1 MSLSEQMQKDM
12 YAAMKNGEKEKAT
25 TLRGAYSKLKDKR
38 IDKRED
44 LSEQEE
50 IQVIKTLVKQRNE
63 AIEMYTRA
71 NRDDLA
77 SKEQSEREV
86 LETYLPQMMNED
98 ELKKLINDVI
108 VETDAVAMSDFG
120 KVMPVVMQRLAGK
133 ADGKL
138 VQSLVREKL
147 S

>member
-120 KVMPVVMQRLAGK
+120 KVMPVVMQRSAGK

>member
-38 IDKRED
+38 IDKRGD

-120 KVMPVVMQRLAGK
+120 KVMPVVMQRSAGK

>member
-120 KVMPVVMQRLAGK
+120 KVMPVVMQRSAGK
-133 ADGKL
+133 ADGRL
-138 VQSLVREKL
+138 VQSLVRKKL

>member
-12 YAAMKNGEKEKAT
+12 YAAMKNGEKEKAI

-108 VETDAVAMSDFG
+108 IETDAVAMSDFG
-120 KVMPVVMQRLAGK
+120 KVMPVVMQRSAGK

>member
-1 MSLSEQMQKDM
+1 MSLTEQMQKDM

-25 TLRGAYSKLKDKR
+25 TLRKR

-98 ELKKLINDVI
+98 ELKKLINDII

-120 KVMPVVMQRLAGK
+120 KVMPVVMQRSAGK

>member
-12 YAAMKNGEKEKAT
+12 YVAMKNGEKEKAT

-120 KVMPVVMQRLAGK
+120 KVMPVVMQRSAGK

>member
-1 MSLSEQMQKDM
+1 MSLTEQMQKDM

-120 KVMPVVMQRLAGK
+120 KVMPVVMQRSAGK

>member
-1 MSLSEQMQKDM
+1 MSLTEQMQKDM
-12 YAAMKNGEKEKAT
+12 YVAMKNGEKEKAT

-98 ELKKLINDVI
+98 ELKKLINDII

-120 KVMPVVMQRLAGK
+120 KVMPVVMQRSAGK

>member
-1 MSLSEQMQKDM
+1 
-12 YAAMKNGEKEKAT
+12 
-25 TLRGAYSKLKDKR
+25 
-38 IDKRED
+38 
-44 LSEQEE
+44 
-50 IQVIKTLVKQRNE
+50 
-63 AIEMYTRA
+63 MYTRA

-120 KVMPVVMQRLAGK
+120 KVMPVVMQRSAGK

>member
-1 MSLSEQMQKDM
+1 MSLTEQMQKDM
-12 YAAMKNGEKEKAT
+12 YAAMKNGEKEKAI

-98 ELKKLINDVI
+98 ELKKLINDII

-120 KVMPVVMQRLAGK
+120 KVMPVVMQRSAGK

-138 VQSLVREKL
+138 VQSLVRERL

>member
-1 MSLSEQMQKDM
+1 MSLTEQMQKDM

-98 ELKKLINDVI
+98 ELKKLINDII

-120 KVMPVVMQRLAGK
+120 KVMPVVMQRSAGK
-133 ADGKL
+133 ADGRL
-138 VQSLVREKL
+138 VQSLVRKKL